1 MEFRELEEKVI
12 DWAKEKGILEKGN
25 PIAQAQKTLEEVNE
39 LIEAV
44 NAQRNGLFEFVNSK
58 GNKVNTKDEI
68 EDGIGD
74 ALVTLIIQSEMQAVK
89 IENCL
94 EKAYNVIAKRKGKMI
109 DGQFVKD

>member
-1 MEFRELEEKVI
+1 MEFKELEEKVI
-12 DWAKEKGILEKGN
+12 IWAKEKGILEKGN
-25 PIAQAQKTLEEVNE
+25 PLAQAEKTLEEANE
-39 LIEAV
+39 LFEACE
-44 NAQRNGLFEFVNSK
+44 AQSIDSFEFINSK
-58 GNKVNTKDEI
+58 GVKVNTKDEI